1 MYGIKVKDTGSASYI
16 IVPTHGD
23 ANEAVNKVFSIVK
36 LAMAAAGRTC
46 YDWDTDENGV
56 MAVNFYDDSANKAA
70 KMELSIVKF

>member
-1 MYGIKVKDTGSASYI
+1 MYGVKVKDMGSASYI

-23 ANEAVNKVFSIVK
+23 ANETMNKAFSIVK

-46 YDWDTDENGV
+46 YDWDIDETGV
-56 MAVNFYDDSANKAA
+56 VTVTFYDDSDKVA

>member
-16 IVPTHGD
+16 VVPAQGD
-23 ANEAVNKVFSIVK
+23 ANETMNKAFSIVK
-36 LAMAAAGRTC
+36 LAMTAAGRTC

-56 MAVNFYDDSANKAA
+56 MTVNFYDDSDKVA